1 MRFICNEID
10 VSRKSSIKLINFI
23 RNSDTPFFNMSLF
36 IASLNSGS
44 NGNCYY
50 VGNDQEAVLIDAGIS
65 CRETEIRMKRLG
77 LLLRKVKAIFISH
90 EHSDHINGVSVLSKK
105 YQIPVYVTPETKRG
119 GRLNLK
125 ENLAFSFVAYQP
137 VLIGNLSI
145 TPFPKL
151 HDASD
156 PHSFVVASDT
166 VNVGVFTDIGS
177 PCEHVI
183 RNFKQ
188 CHAVFLESNYDEEM
202 LEMGRYPIQ
211 LKNRIR
217 DGKGHLSNRQA
228 LDLFLQHRP
237 SFMSH
242 LLLSHLSA
250 ENNSQRI
257 VRELFREKSGDTK
270 IIIAT
275 RSKETPVY
283 HIRHTTRRAFASK
296 QESYSQLSLF

>member
-1 MRFICNEID
+1 
-10 VSRKSSIKLINFI
+10 
-23 RNSDTPFFNMSLF
+23 MSLF

-65 CRETEIRMKRLG
+65 CRETEVRMKRLG
-77 LLLRKVKAIFISH
+77 LSLRKVKAIFISH

-105 YQIPVYVTPETKRG
+105 YQLPVYVTPDTKRG

-125 ENLAFSFVAYQP
+125 DHLSFSFKAYES
-137 VLIGNLSI
+137 VSIGSLSVI
-145 TPFPKL
+145 PFPKN

-166 VNVGVFTDIGS
+166 VKVGVFTDIGS
-177 PCEHVI
+177 TCEHVI
-183 RNFKQ
+183 RNFQ
-188 CHAVFLESNYDEEM
+188 HCHAVFLESNYDEEM
-202 LEMGRYPIQ
+202 LETGSYPIQ

-217 DGKGHLSNRQA
+217 NGKGHLSNREA
-228 LDLFLQHRP
+228 LALFLEHRP

-270 IIIAT
+270 IIIAS

-283 HIRHTTRRAFASK
+283 HIRQSSRRAIAAT
-296 QESYSQLSLF
+296 QDSYSQLSLF

>member
-1 MRFICNEID
+1 
-10 VSRKSSIKLINFI
+10 
-23 RNSDTPFFNMSLF
+23 MSLF

-50 VGNDQEAVLIDAGIS
+50 IGNDQEAVLIDAGIS

-105 YQIPVYVTPETKRG
+105 YQIPVFVTPDTKRE

-125 ENLAFSFVAYQP
+125 EDLSFSFKAYEP
-137 VLIGNLSI
+137 VTIGNISI

-166 VNVGVFTDIGS
+166 VKVGVFTDIGS

-183 RNFKQ
+183 RNFQQ

-202 LEMGRYPIQ
+202 LETGRYPIQ

-242 LLLSHLSA
+242 LLLSHLSDQ
-250 ENNSQRI
+250 NNTHRI
-257 VRELFREKSGDTK
+257 VRELFSKNSGNTK
-270 IIIAT
+270 IIIAS
-275 RSKETPVY
+275 RSKETPVF
-283 HIRHTTRRAFASK
+283 HIRHTSRRPIAVTRD
-296 QESYSQLSLF
+296 SYSQLSLF

>member
-1 MRFICNEID
+1 
-10 VSRKSSIKLINFI
+10 
-23 RNSDTPFFNMSLF
+23 MSLF
-36 IASLNSGS
+36 VASLNSGS

-50 VGNDQEAVLIDAGIS
+50 VGNDHEAVLIDAGIS

-77 LLLRKVKAIFISH
+77 LSLRKVKAIFITH
-90 EHSDHINGVSVLSKK
+90 EHSDHINGVTTLSKK
-105 YQIPVYVTPETKRG
+105 YQLPVYATPSTRRE
-119 GRLNLK
+119 GRLNIK
-125 ENLAFSFVAYQP
+125 EHLSYSFTAYDNIS
-137 VLIGNLSI
+137 IGDLSVI
-145 TPFPKL
+145 PFPKL

-156 PHSFVVASDT
+156 PHSFVVASST
-166 VNVGVFTDIGS
+166 VKVGVFTDIGS

-188 CHAVFLESNYDEEM
+188 CHAVFLESNYDESM
-202 LEMGRYPIQ
+202 LEHGRYPIQ

-228 LDLFLQHRP
+228 LELFLQHRP

-250 ENNSQRI
+250 ENNTQKI

-270 IIIAT
+270 IIVAS

-283 HIRHTTRRAFASK
+283 HIRQTMRKTITNTQS
-296 QESYSQLSLF
+296 SNSQLSLF

>member
-1 MRFICNEID
+1 
-10 VSRKSSIKLINFI
+10 
-23 RNSDTPFFNMSLF
+23 MSLF

-65 CRETEIRMKRLG
+65 CRETEVRMKRIG
-77 LLLRKVKAIFISH
+77 LSLRKVKAIFISH
-90 EHSDHINGVSVLSKK
+90 EHSDHINGVTTLSKK
-105 YQIPVYVTPETKRG
+105 YQLPVYVTPATRRE

-125 ENLAFSFVAYQP
+125 ENLTASFKAYES
-137 VLIGNLSI
+137 VSIGGLSI
-145 TPFPKL
+145 TPFPKI
-151 HDASD
+151 HDATD

-166 VNVGVFTDIGS
+166 VKVGVFTDIGY
-177 PCEHVI
+177 PCEHVVQ
-183 RNFKQ
+183 NFKQ
-188 CHAVFLESNYDEEM
+188 CHAVFLESNYDEAM
-202 LEMGRYPIQ
+202 LETGRYPIQ

-250 ENNSQRI
+250 ENNSQKM
-257 VRELFREKSGDTK
+257 VRDLFHSNSGGTK
-270 IIIAT
+270 IIIAS
-275 RSKETPVY
+275 RSKETKLY
-283 HIRHTTRRAFASK
+283 HVRHVARKEEAMQS
-296 QESYSQLSLF
+296 SYSQLSLF

>member
-1 MRFICNEID
+1 
-10 VSRKSSIKLINFI
+10 
-23 RNSDTPFFNMSLF
+23 MSLF
-36 IASLNSGS
+36 ITSLNSGS

-50 VGNDQEAVLIDAGIS
+50 VGNDHEAVLIDAGIS
-65 CRETEIRMKRLG
+65 CRETEVRMKRLG
-77 LLLRKVKAIFISH
+77 LSMRKVKAIFISH
-90 EHSDHINGVSVLSKK
+90 EHSDHISGVSVLSKK
-105 YQIPVYVTPETKRG
+105 YQLPVYVTPDTKRG

-125 ENLAFSFVAYQP
+125 DHLSFSFNAYEP
-137 VLIGNLSI
+137 VTIGNLSVI
-145 TPFPKL
+145 PFPKN

-156 PHSFVVASDT
+156 PHSFVVASDS
-166 VNVGVFTDIGS
+166 VKVGVFTDIGS

-202 LEMGRYPIQ
+202 LETGRYPIQ

-217 DGKGHLSNRQA
+217 DGKGHLSNKQA

-250 ENNSQRI
+250 ENNSQKI
-257 VRELFREKSGDTK
+257 VKDLFQSNSGDNTK
-270 IIIAT
+270 IIIAS
-275 RSKETPVY
+275 RNKETKLY
-283 HIRHTTRRAFASK
+283 HIRQTTKKEDVMITS
-296 QESYSQLSLF
+296 SYSQLSLF